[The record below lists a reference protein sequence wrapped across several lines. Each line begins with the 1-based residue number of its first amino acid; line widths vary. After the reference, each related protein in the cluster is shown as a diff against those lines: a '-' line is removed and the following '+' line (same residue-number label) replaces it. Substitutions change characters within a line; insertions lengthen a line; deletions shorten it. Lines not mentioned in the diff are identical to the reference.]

1 MTPPHPHTGLEPSVE
16 AETSSDLVSMTDGAL
31 DGPLSSPELLE
42 AIQTKVEPTRAS
54 ERSSSIDQDSA
65 QEVLEQSGDA
75 APMTECEQDEA
86 QIERDKADPL

>member
-1 MTPPHPHTGLEPSVE
+1 
-16 AETSSDLVSMTDGAL
+16 MTDGAL